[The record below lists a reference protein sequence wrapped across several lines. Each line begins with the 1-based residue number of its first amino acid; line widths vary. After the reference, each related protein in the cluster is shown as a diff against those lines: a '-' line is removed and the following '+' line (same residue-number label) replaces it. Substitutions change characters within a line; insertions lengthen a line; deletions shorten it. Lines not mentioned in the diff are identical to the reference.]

1 MLFCVLF
8 FFFKQKTA
16 YEMRISDWSSE
27 VCSSDLRDVQA
38 LPHVVEA
45 QGHGERR
52 LVQFQV
58 PELVL
63 DDDGHFV
70 RILRAQ
76 MLRQPHVRMIG
87 AECDV
92 EMMVARQAMPADLD
106 QRLAQHAA
114 QRALDH
120 SDVSQQISHEFGS
133 IRPSPA
139 FPPPVCASEDEWG
152 GSVSRCPPDRAFLS

>member
-1 MLFCVLF
+1 
-8 FFFKQKTA
+8 
-16 YEMRISDWSSE
+16 
-27 VCSSDLRDVQA
+27 
-38 LPHVVEA
+38 
-45 QGHGERR
+45 
-52 LVQFQV
+52 
-58 PELVL
+58 
-63 DDDGHFV
+63 
-70 RILRAQ
+70 

-120 SDVSQQISHEFGS
+120 SVVSQQISHEFGS

-152 GSVSRCPPDRAFLS
+152 ASVRSEAHTSELQSLMRISYAVFCLK